1 MRNFVLLY
9 KHIGAKCVTTAKTK
23 KKQDQMLDVVT
34 VVDDGDDARR
44 APCGESQLSQLTFL
58 PQASLAQVKTG
69 VFAAPQ
75 AQTNPSSCFKD
86 SAHASNVSN
95 QKAPLGPELPQLSG
109 HNRIETLLSVRCA
122 AKHLLATS
130 VPCP

>member
-1 MRNFVLLY
+1 MRHHSKNE
-9 KHIGAKCVTTAKTK
+9 KNRI
-23 KKQDQMLDVVT
+23 QDQMLDVVT

-58 PQASLAQVKTG
+58 PPASLAQVKTG